1 MQEQHY
7 VMLGGAL
14 GLVAVAV
21 GTVLLMASE
30 GVDGVPSAASSRAM
44 ETARGVTAVL
54 TDAHVLVHEPPDSP
68 QDLDDLL
75 GDIDRLDAS
84 DGGRAAVKAEI
95 ALLITSAASAVDNG
109 LTVDRVRVER
119 EGRPEIA
126 RNDDESLSVTVD
138 LRIERHIADDD
149 VDWIEIIPHVLQF
162 DPDGLLTGLTAQ
174 DLKHE
179 VVGSDSA

>member
-1 MQEQHY
+1 MQEHHY
-7 VMLGGAL
+7 VIAGGAL
-14 GLVAVAV
+14 GIVAVAV

-30 GVDGVPSAASSRAM
+30 GVDGVPSAAASRAM

-54 TDAHVLVHEPPDSP
+54 TDAYGIVHDPAADP
-68 QDLDDLL
+68 QELDDLAR
-75 GDIDRLDAS
+75 DIDRLDAS
-84 DGGRAAVKAEI
+84 DRGRSEVVGEI
-95 ALLITSAASAVDNG
+95 GALIASSTSAADNG
-109 LTVDRVRVER
+109 VDIDHVRVER

-126 RNDDESLSVTVD
+126 RHEDGSLIVTVD